1 MDVKDSKCKMKKI
14 VGWMK
19 RSTPDIMRLSK
30 KFQKS
35 ISTYNL

>member
-14 VGWMK
+14 GWMK
-19 RSTPDIMRLSK
+19 RSAPDIMRLSK
-30 KFQKS
+30 KFQRL